1 MNHKASK
8 RKNKVKTAHD
18 IYIAKTAYDLVIF
31 LNIF

>member
-8 RKNKVKTAHD
+8 RKNKVKTAHE
-18 IYIAKTAYDLVIF
+18 IYIVKIAYNLVIF